1 MIIVGLTGGMGSGK
15 STVAKVFET
24 LGINVYY
31 SDERAKELY
40 FLPKVKPQIEQLLGK
55 EAYLNGTIL
64 NKGYISQKIFSDAK
78 LLKKVNAII
87 HAEVQHDFKVF
98 THQHQNEPYIIQES
112 ALLIEAKLLTMIDK
126 LIVVTSTLDL
136 RKQRIIKR
144 NHLSEEEITKRIH
157 QQLPDEEKI
166 KFADWVIENNEEK
179 LLIPQIL
186 KIHQS
191 LLTI

>member
-1 MIIVGLTGGMGSGK
+1 MIIVGLTGGIGSGK
-15 STVAKVFET
+15 STVATVFET
-24 LGINVYY
+24 LGISVYY

-40 FLPKVKPQIEQLLGK
+40 FLPKVKLQIVQLLGK
-55 EAYLNGTIL
+55 EAYLNRTTL
-64 NKGYISQKIFSDAK
+64 NKSYISQKIFSDAD

-87 HAEVQHDFKVF
+87 HTEVQKDFELF
-98 THQHQNEPYIIQES
+98 AQQHKNEKYILQES
-112 ALLIEAKLLTMIDK
+112 ALLIEEKLLTMIDK
-126 LIVVTSTLDL
+126 LIVVTSTLAL

-144 NHLSEEEITKRIH
+144 NQLSEEEITKRIN
-157 QQLPDEEKI
+157 QQLPDKEKI

-179 LLIPQIL
+179 LLIPQLL